1 VNSATPPL
9 SIKEENAWIK
19 VIDGLIGEIPILG
32 MFSGYVFH
40 PAYLVTRR
48 DGAVV
53 MRIQKQPAFFE
64 GRFTVEQKAPLSA
77 DEERSLLL
85 GVVMMLLL
93 ERDRG

>member
-1 VNSATPPL
+1 
-9 SIKEENAWIK
+9 
-19 VIDGLIGEIPILG
+19 
-32 MFSGYVFH
+32 M
-40 PAYLVTRR
+40 TRP

-64 GRFTVEQKAPLSA
+64 GHFTVEQKAPLSA